1 MKLFFEGWKD
11 VAIFV
16 VVSVVLVVVGLVV
29 VGVFEVMAYGE
40 AVSTCGEMVEEL
52 LVKLVK

>member
-11 VAIFV
+11 VALVV
-16 VVSVVLVVVGLVV
+16 VVSIVLVTVGLVV
-29 VGVFEVMAYGE
+29 VGLFEVMEYGV
-40 AVSTCGEMVEEL
+40 AVSTCGEMVEW

>member
-11 VAIFV
+11 VAIMCGVAV
-16 VVSVVLVVVGLVV
+16 VMVTVGLVV
-29 VGVFEVMAYGE
+29 VGIFEVMGYGV
-40 AVSTCGEMVEEL
+40 AVSTCGEMVEL